1 VTDIT
6 DAEAAEVL
14 WTSSEQGKAAV
25 EAAWEK
31 ASQMG
36 LRRSVTGSA
45 ASTVTM
51 ADITAIV
58 YAAYQAAGWD
68 SEPDTAEEDDPV
80 PPACEHDWAILK
92 AQDSTPK
99 FPFSAPHTAVLGRC
113 KDCGQPETW
122 LLVGTWTRDDLAA
135 WTDPHLAGQWE
146 AVRP

>member
-14 WTSSEQGKAAV
+14 WASSEQGKAAV
-25 EAAWEK
+25 KAAWEQ
-31 ASQMG
+31 AGHLGIANQPARG
-36 LRRSVTGSA
+36 RSIDMS
-45 ASTVTM
+45 
-51 ADITAIV
+51 DITAIV

-68 SEPDTAEEDDPV
+68 SEPDTAEEDEPV